1 MWCCRRRWKEVTKL
15 QKILYF
21 TNFSSAIIFFAP
33 LPITMGTA
41 VGRSHFLGL
50 LSTLFL
56 ATYTI
61 VRHRHHYRSPCGT
74 WPLQLCNC
82 ERLLFPSLLFLAWGR
97 LSIMNHQSQ
106 SSILK
111 DDVSHLSSS
120 CLGGD
125 YQFRHSWNSGSRLQ
139 ESPQDLD

>member
-1 MWCCRRRWKEVTKL
+1 MAFISSISYHIL
-15 QKILYF
+15 QHLIAATADQTAAHLSLIA
-21 TNFSSAIIFFAP
+21 TLETVSHIRFSSLVHIYEDHILSLRYSIICGAVEEGGRKSPNCKKNTLLIFRLPSSFLSP

-82 ERLLFPSLLFLAWGR
+82 ER
-97 LSIMNHQSQ
+97 
-106 SSILK
+106 
-111 DDVSHLSSS
+111 
-120 CLGGD
+120 
-125 YQFRHSWNSGSRLQ
+125 
-139 ESPQDLD
+139 